1 MCLSFLFNINI
12 LGRSWA
18 CVLLGLAVPLGVHA
32 QPTNV
37 EVFQQLAVQCLETA
51 PDTVRAF
58 RLEAPSQMPYLQSM
72 LLERWQNADRLVFV
86 ADTARFDVPD
96 DLPLFGYSITQVGL
110 TYTRQGR
117 KQLRRD
123 VTLDLHYRLT
133 AANGQVLSDQS
144 CTSPYT
150 DTVARNAAKHL
161 SDPSYPETLAPI
173 PAGWLRRYL
182 EPAVLTAATAVTVYL
197 FFNLRSTSSG
207 DS

>member
-1 MCLSFLFNINI
+1 MF
-12 LGRSWA
+12 
-18 CVLLGLAVPLGVHA
+18 GLAILPFAVRA

-37 EVFQQLAVQCLETA
+37 EVFQQLALQCLETV

-58 RLEAPSQMPYLQSM
+58 RLEAPSQMPYLRSA
-72 LLERWQNADRLVFV
+72 LLEQWQDTDYLVFL
-86 ADTARFDVPD
+86 ADTLRFNVPD
-96 DLPLFGYSITQVGL
+96 DLPLLAYSIRQVGL
-110 TYTRQGR
+110 AYTHQGR
-117 KQLRRD
+117 KRLRRD

-144 CTSPYT
+144 CTTPYT
-150 DTVARNAAKHL
+150 DTIARNAAKHL
-161 SDPSYPETLAPI
+161 SDPAYTETAAPI